1 MLRSIVVAAI
11 VLSFPCLALAELP
24 EGWLKSWR
32 DPAAAD
38 RPLQIVHGI
47 PGPRANL
54 EGMRYYRDLGLGGVV
69 CNVAFDN
76 YLRSE
81 DNWRNLVSAIEA
93 CKALGLV
100 VWLYDEEGYPSG
112 EAGGL
117 VLEKNPEYEAIELAY
132 DPSQPEPFMIR
143 PSYEHAHAAN
153 NYHAARRCPNLID
166 DRAMRSFIELTHEAY
181 RQRLGGYFG
190 DTIHAMFTDE
200 PSLMAVNLGQLPE
213 SVRQKVRVVD
223 PLDPAVKPLPSVP
236 WSYDLPERYRDR
248 FGEDLAAQQQSLFT
262 GDTESDR
269 RVRRQFWSLI
279 ADLIAERYF
288 GAIQDWCRANQLAA
302 SGHTLHEHSII
313 HHVPLEGNAIKV
325 LSRMDIPG
333 LDMLSSEPLSLARH
347 GWLTPALPSSAAMLN
362 GRRRVMTEVSDFSQ
376 KMGNAGPASLADMQ
390 ATAAW
395 QAVWGV
401 TDFTLYYSP
410 RDRSEEDY
418 RAYGEYVGRL
428 NAVLKPASLESEV
441 LLYYPI
447 YDLWAE
453 YLPVGKPLD
462 MASQSARARQIVESF
477 NRLGTLL
484 SRAQVPFGVIDH
496 EHLIRAAVERD
507 GHFSLGGHRFH
518 TLVLPAGVELP
529 AEAAAMVDRLR
540 QAGGRVIEDGQ
551 GEAYRDAG
559 KLADAVRPTERFVP
573 SADGLVLGRFVRDR
587 RRVLL
592 MLNAATTPYS
602 GRLDSA
608 SPGAWTVLNPASGEI
623 SPATKDGEGRITI
636 ELGSRQALL
645 LVEDTAP

>member
-24 EGWLKSWR
+24 GGWLKSWR
-32 DPAAAD
+32 EPATAD

-47 PGPRANL
+47 PAARANL

-81 DNWRNLVSAIEA
+81 DNWRNLVSAVEA

-117 VLEKNPEYEAIELAY
+117 VLEKNPEFEAIELAY
-132 DPSQPEPFMIR
+132 DPSQPEPFIIR

-166 DRAMRSFIELTHEAY
+166 DRAVRSFIELTHEAY
-181 RQRLGGYFG
+181 RQRLGGQFG
-190 DTIHAMFTDE
+190 HTIHAVFTDE

-236 WSYDLPERYRDR
+236 WSYDLPERYRER
-248 FGEDLAAQQQSLFT
+248 YGEDLNAKRQSLFT
-262 GDTESDR
+262 GETDADR

-418 RAYGEYVGRL
+418 RAYAAYVGRL

-462 MASQSARARQIVESF
+462 MASQSARAREIVESF

-484 SRAQVPFGVIDH
+484 SRVQVPFGVIDH
-496 EHLIRAAVERD
+496 EHLGRAAVERD
-507 GHFSLGGHRFH
+507 GQFSLGGRRFH

-529 AEAAAMVDRLR
+529 AEAAAVVDRLR
-540 QAGGRVIEDGQ
+540 GAGGRVIEDGP
-551 GEAYRDAG
+551 GKAYRDAG
-559 KLADAVRPTERFVP
+559 KLGDVVKPTERLVP
-573 SADGLVLGRFVRDR
+573 SADGLVLGRFVRDG

-592 MLNAATTPYS
+592 ILNANTTPYS
-602 GRLDSA
+602 GRLA
-608 SPGAWTVLNPASGEI
+608 SEAPGAWALLNPVSGEI
-623 SPATKDGEGRITI
+623 SPATKDGEGRIAI
-636 ELGSRQALL
+636 ELGPRQALL
-645 LVEDTAP
+645 LVEDAAP

>member
-54 EGMRYYRDLGLGGVV
+54 DGMRYYRDLGLGGVV

-81 DNWRNLVSAIEA
+81 DNWRNLVSAVEA

-117 VLEKNPEYEAIELAY
+117 VLEKNLEYEAIELAY
-132 DPSQPEPFMIR
+132 DPSQPEPFIIR

-181 RQRLGGYFG
+181 RERLSAHFG

-236 WSYDLPERYRDR
+236 WSYDLPQRYRER
-248 FGEDLAAQQQSLFT
+248 FGEDIASQQQSLFT
-262 GDTESDR
+262 GDSPADR
-269 RVRRQFWSLI
+269 RMRRQFWSLI

-313 HHVPLEGNAIKV
+313 HHVPLEGNALKV

-333 LDMLSSEPLSLARH
+333 LDMLSSEPLGLARH

-418 RAYGEYVGRL
+418 RAYAEYVGRL

-462 MASQSARARQIVESF
+462 MASQSARAREIVESF

-484 SRAQVPFGVIDH
+484 SHAQVPFGVIDH
-496 EHLIRAAVERD
+496 EHLARAAVEPD
-507 GHFSLGGHRFH
+507 GRWSLGGHRFH
-518 TLVLPAGVELP
+518 TLVIPASVELP
-529 AEAAAMVDRLR
+529 PEAAAMVDRLR

-573 SADGLVLGRFVRDR
+573 SADGLVLGRFVRDG

-592 MLNAATTPYS
+592 VLNAATTPYS
-602 GRLDSA
+602 GHLASA
-608 SPGAWTVLNPASGEI
+608 RPGAWTLLNPASGEI
-623 SPATKDGEGRITI
+623 SPATKDSEGQVTM
-636 ELGSRQALL
+636 ELGPRQALL
-645 LVEDTAP
+645 LVEDAAL